1 MKQRMTFFIA
11 TVASIT
17 LLQVDGQAAT
27 VEHDDYSVTYQ
38 ESGTQRPTA
47 RDTGYAD
54 VIAAPGS
61 TQTLTFKIANLSD
74 KTIKVD
80 VTKGTAGTSEN
91 GNVVYTSENWPNT
104 DFINLPTRMENHL
117 TVSDP
122 VVTLAPKE
130 SKQVTATLTMPASPI
145 DGTIAGGVGFKEEN
159 QQRTSG
165 AGFRLNATVKYD
177 IAVLAQNAEPKQY
190 AKQPTVTSEG
200 AKTVAG
206 KSAFVFHFQNP
217 YPAFINRV
225 KMDVKVTAP
234 SGKTYRRAQNM
245 MQFAPNSQLNWTV
258 WLNGD
263 KVEAGAYKVEMT
275 GSAAG
280 STTLTPGAV
289 TNSSST
295 DASDSASHEQRPV
308 TSGDHEATSL
318 SQQQDS
324 SSVAPDNELTVPAD
338 TAQSATSQSTATKAK
353 PANNAATKRLSVD
366 MTVPISTAEAR
377 KLNAADRNVAGAAIN
392 PIFAKLALLAG
403 TALGGFGVW
412 FVMFKRQKRT
422 VAFYTAD
429 YTLVAQHDVYL
440 SRLLARQGV
449 VVPEGYLAIDQN
461 SNGEDLHDAQGQPVL
476 VSEVEVYLRRD
487 QNAYTVVPI

>member
-1 MKQRMTFFIA
+1 MKQRMTLFIA

-245 MQFAPNSQLNWTV
+245 MQFAPNSQLNWMV

-263 KVEAGAYKVEMT
+263 KVEAG
-275 GSAAG
+275 
-280 STTLTPGAV
+280 L
-289 TNSSST
+289 
-295 DASDSASHEQRPV
+295 
-308 TSGDHEATSL
+308 TSL
-318 SQQQDS
+318 
-324 SSVAPDNELTVPAD
+324 
-338 TAQSATSQSTATKAK
+338 K
-353 PANNAATKRLSVD
+353 
-366 MTVPISTAEAR
+366 
-377 KLNAADRNVAGAAIN
+377 
-392 PIFAKLALLAG
+392 
-403 TALGGFGVW
+403 
-412 FVMFKRQKRT
+412 
-422 VAFYTAD
+422 
-429 YTLVAQHDVYL
+429 
-440 SRLLARQGV
+440 
-449 VVPEGYLAIDQN
+449 
-461 SNGEDLHDAQGQPVL
+461 
-476 VSEVEVYLRRD
+476 
-487 QNAYTVVPI
+487 

>member
-1 MKQRMTFFIA
+1 MKQRMTLFIA

-38 ESGTQRPTA
+38 ESATQRPTA

-91 GNVVYTSENWPNT
+91 GNVVYTSENWPNA
-104 DFINLPTRMENHL
+104 DFINLPTRMENQL

-130 SKQVTATLTMPASPI
+130 TKQVTATLTMPTSPI

-165 AGFRLNATVKYD
+165 TGFRLNATVKYD

-234 SGKTYRRAQNM
+234 SGKTYRRAQKM
-245 MQFAPNSQLNWTV
+245 MQFAPNSQLNWMV

-280 STTLTPGAV
+280 STTLTPGAIA
-289 TNSSST
+289 TAT
-295 DASDSASHEQRPV
+295 SASANKSTASEHRV
-308 TSGDHEATSL
+308 TADDNQAVTTIS
-318 SQQQDS
+318 QQDS
-324 SSVAPDNELTVPAD
+324 SSAAPDNELTVPAD
-338 TAQSATSQSTATKAK
+338 TTQSATGQATVAKATTT
-353 PANNAATKRLSVD
+353 NDAATKRLSVD
-366 MTVPISTAEAR
+366 ITVPISTGEAR
-377 KLNAADRNVAGAAIN
+377 KLNAADRNVSGASLN
-392 PIFAKLALLAG
+392 PTVAKLALLAG

-449 VVPEGYLAIDQN
+449 VVPDGYLAIDQN
-461 SNGEDLHDAQGQPVL
+461 RDGEDLYDAQGRPVL
-476 VSEVEVYLRRD
+476 VSEVEVYLRHD
-487 QNAYTVVPI
+487 QNAYTVVPV